1 MKGFFPVS
9 SLPAAGP
16 CDTFHTLDADAG
28 AGKSMTAVT
37 GQGEIARGS
46 GFSLV
51 ARRNNSLGAG
61 GRLGV
66 FAFIFVVSVGIA
78 TAFAVLGAWPI
89 LPFAGLE
96 MLVLYLAFRYVDRHA
111 ADYERIA
118 IDGDRVE
125 VESFEGGRRRH
136 HEFNRR
142 WARLVVVGEGDRVAL
157 RSHGRELEIGRFVGA
172 ERRLEIAREL
182 GRRMAG
188 R

>member
-1 MKGFFPVS
+1 
-9 SLPAAGP
+9 
-16 CDTFHTLDADAG
+16 
-28 AGKSMTAVT
+28 MTAVT
-37 GQGEIARGS
+37 VPEGEVAQGA

-51 ARRNNSLGAG
+51 ARRNNSLGPR

-78 TAFAVLGAWPI
+78 TAFAMLGAWPI

-125 VESFEGGRRRH
+125 IESFEAGRHRR

-142 WARLVVVGEGDRVAL
+142 WARLVVVGGRRSRRVAFP
-157 RSHGRELEIGRFVGA
+157 RTRARNRAFRRGRA
-172 ERRLEIAREL
+172 AARDRARTRAAHARPLTSEQNRIS
-182 GRRMAG
+182 G
-188 R
+188 